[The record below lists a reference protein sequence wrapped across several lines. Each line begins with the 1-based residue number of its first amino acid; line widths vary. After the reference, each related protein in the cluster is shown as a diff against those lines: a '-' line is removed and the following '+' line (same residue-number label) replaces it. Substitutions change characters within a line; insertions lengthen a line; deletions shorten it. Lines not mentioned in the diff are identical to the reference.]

1 MRIRRSAQLFAVLTL
16 VLMPRVGK
24 AQSAQPD
31 PQQKKPVVSLGQNYP
46 NPFNPESR
54 IPFTLGDYPT
64 CADGGKQYRV
74 TLKIFNLL
82 AQVVAYPLL
91 EGSSG
96 GVAGGQRLENV
107 LLPCGQYTAYWNGK
121 YLGTSKEAAS
131 GVYYWQIIADGQSQ
145 IRRSLVAK

>member
-16 VLMPRVGK
+16 VLMPRAMT
-24 AQSAQPD
+24 AQSTQPD
-31 PQQKKPVVSLGQNYP
+31 PQQKKPVVALGQNYP

-54 IPFTLGDYPT
+54 IQFTLGDYPACT
-64 CADGGKQYRV
+64 DGGKQYHV
-74 TLKIFNLL
+74 TLRIYNLL
-82 AQVVAYPLL
+82 TQVVAYPQL

-121 YLGTSKEAAS
+121 YMGTSREAAS
-131 GVYYWQIIADGQSQ
+131 GTYYWQIIADGQSL

>member
-1 MRIRRSAQLFAVLTL
+1 MLTL

-64 CADGGKQYRV
+64 CSDGGKQYRV

>member
-1 MRIRRSAQLFAVLTL
+1 MRIRRSAQLLAVLTL

-64 CADGGKQYRV
+64 CSDGGKQYRV